1 MTSVLKVE
9 RTAGERYDLLLD
21 GAKSLVHGLG
31 TILRVASHK
40 ASVYDSHSQKRS
52 HIKAF
57 FITTDDQLSRKS
69 RTLSFRS
76 RISSPYLWARR
87 SKRDTSDAQLQVKNR
102 SEIRVQNLGSK

>member
-69 RTLSFRS
+69 RTLS
-76 RISSPYLWARR
+76 ISSPYLWARR
-87 SKRDTSDAQLQVKNR
+87 SERDTSDTQLQVKNR